1 MANLHIVDWIVISFY
16 LAAMIGLSGWI
27 TRSIGSKKD
36 YFVTRDG
43 VSPGALAVSILATQ
57 CSTNSILGAP
67 AFVAFAAGGGLI
79 WLQYELALPIAML
92 ISAVIFMP
100 IIFNLKII
108 SVYEYLD
115 FRFGLKT
122 KLLLS
127 GFFLLSRTASTAVLI
142 FGVASVIQLITG
154 LNFSWAVMLFGLVTV
169 IYDLLGGIKAVIY
182 SDIAQMIILCAVL
195 GISLCLLTSTSGGI
209 VEMFA
214 SVSQDRVEAINFSSH
229 GLGDGED
236 FAFWPM
242 FFGGIFLYVSY
253 YMCDQSQVQ
262 RGLCAR
268 SQSDAQKILVLNGI
282 FRFPFVLLYC
292 LIGVGL
298 ANYASDNAV
307 FFEQLSVNGKDPNF
321 NLAVPVF
328 FLNELPIGM
337 LGLSL
342 VALLAAAMSSLD
354 SVINSLSAVSMED
367 FVKSTSWGNT
377 LSDQQELWL
386 CRCFTIIWGGMAVLG
401 SFWVGDIASTVIVAV
416 NKIGSVTN
424 GPVLAV
430 FVIGLLS
437 RKTTGTGVVLGF
449 FVGIFVNITLW
460 QIAPNV
466 SWLWWNV
473 FGFAGTFL
481 TALLVAQLNPK
492 RKVVG
497 EADKILFWSW
507 VRYKNLSGAKALT
520 YSFYFLIFYTA
531 ILIMVLAFFNLASN

>member
-16 LAAMIGLSGWI
+16 LIAMIGLSGWI
-27 TRSIGSKKD
+27 SFSVGSKKD

-43 VSPGALAVSILATQ
+43 VSPVALAVSIIATQ

-92 ISAVIFMP
+92 ISSVIFMP

-115 FRFGLKT
+115 FRFGSKT

-127 GFFLLSRTASTAVLI
+127 GIFLLSRSAATAVLI

-154 LNFSWAVMLFGLVTV
+154 LSFFWAVMLFGLVTV
-169 IYDLLGGIKAVIY
+169 VYDLLGGIKAVIY
-182 SDIAQMIILCAVL
+182 SDIVQMIILCAVL
-195 GISLCLLTSTSGGI
+195 GISLYLLTAASGGI
-209 VEMFA
+209 AEMFA
-214 SVSQDRVEAINFSSH
+214 SVSQDRVEAINLSNH
-229 GLGDGED
+229 GLGDGHD

-253 YMCDQSQVQ
+253 YMCDQSQIQ

-268 SQSDAQKILVLNGI
+268 NQADAQKILFLNGVL
-282 FRFPFVLLYC
+282 RFPFVLLYC

-298 ANYASDNAV
+298 ANYATDNAV
-307 FFEQLSVNGKDPNF
+307 FFQQLSVNGKGPNY
-321 NLAVPVF
+321 NLAIPVF
-328 FLNELPIGM
+328 FLNELPMGM

-354 SVINSLSAVSMED
+354 SVINSLSAVSIED

-386 CRCFTIIWGGMAVLG
+386 CRCFTVIWGGMAVSG
-401 SFWVGDIASTVIVAV
+401 SFFVGDIASTVIVAV

-437 RKTTGTGVVLGF
+437 RKTSGISAVLGF

-460 QIAPNV
+460 QLAPNV

-473 FGFAGTFL
+473 FGFAGTFI
-481 TALLVAQLNPK
+481 TALSVAQLIPQ
-492 RKVVG
+492 RRVVG

-507 VRYKNLSGAKALT
+507 AKYKNLLGGKTPTFS
-520 YSFYFLIFYTA
+520 YYFLTFYTG
-531 ILIMVLAFFNLASN
+531 ILIVVLAFFNSAVN

>member
-16 LAAMIGLSGWI
+16 LVAMIGLSGWI

-154 LNFSWAVMLFGLVTV
+154 LNFFWAVMLFGLVTV

-182 SDIAQMIILCAVL
+182 SDIAQMTILCAVL
-195 GISLCLLTSTSGGI
+195 GISLCLLTATSGGI
-209 VEMFA
+209 AEMFA
-214 SVSQDRVEAINFSSH
+214 SVSQDRVEAINFSNH

-268 SQSDAQKILVLNGI
+268 SQSDAQKILILNGV

-298 ANYASDNAV
+298 ANYAAENAV
-307 FFEQLSVNGKDPNF
+307 FFEQLSVNGKNPNF

-328 FLNELPIGM
+328 FLNELPMGM

-449 FVGIFVNITLW
+449 FVGIFVNIALW
-460 QIAPNV
+460 QLAPNV

-492 RKVVG
+492 REVVG

-507 VRYKNLSGAKALT
+507 VRYKNLLGAKALT

>member
-16 LAAMIGLSGWI
+16 LVAMIGLSGWI

-154 LNFSWAVMLFGLVTV
+154 LNFFWAVMLFGLVTV

-182 SDIAQMIILCAVL
+182 SDIAQMTILCAVL
-195 GISLCLLTSTSGGI
+195 GISLYLLAATSGGI
-209 VEMFA
+209 AEMLA
-214 SVSQDRVEAINFSSH
+214 SVSQDRVEAINFSNH

-268 SQSDAQKILVLNGI
+268 SQSDAQKILILNGV

-298 ANYASDNAV
+298 ANYAAENAV
-307 FFEQLSVNGKDPNF
+307 FFEQLSVNGKNPNF

-328 FLNELPIGM
+328 FLNELPMGM

-386 CRCFTIIWGGMAVLG
+386 CRCFTITWGGMAVLG

-430 FVIGLLS
+430 FLIGLLS

-449 FVGIFVNITLW
+449 FVGIFVNIALW
-460 QIAPNV
+460 QLAPNV

-481 TALLVAQLNPK
+481 TALLVAQSNPK
-492 RKVVG
+492 REVVG

-507 VRYKNLSGAKALT
+507 VRYKNLLGGKAFT
-520 YSFYFLIFYTA
+520 YRFYFLIFYTA
-531 ILIMVLAFFNLASN
+531 ILIVVLAFFNLAGN

>member
-1 MANLHIVDWIVISFY
+1 
-16 LAAMIGLSGWI
+16 MIGLSGWI

-108 SVYEYLD
+108 SVYEYLH

-214 SVSQDRVEAINFSSH
+214 SVSQNRVEAINFSSH

-321 NLAVPVF
+321 NLAVPVY
-328 FLNELPIGM
+328 FLNELPMGM

-367 FVKSTSWGNT
+367 FVKSTTWGNT

-386 CRCFTIIWGGMAVLG
+386 CRCFTIIWGGMAVSG

-460 QIAPNV
+460 QLAPNV

-481 TALLVAQLNPK
+481 TALSIAQLGPK

-507 VRYKNLSGAKALT
+507 VRYKDLLGAKAFT

-531 ILIMVLAFFNLASN
+531 ILIVVLAFFNLAGS

>member
-16 LAAMIGLSGWI
+16 LVAMIGLSGWI

-92 ISAVIFMP
+92 ISAVVFMP

-182 SDIAQMIILCAVL
+182 SDIAQMTILCAVL
-195 GISLCLLTSTSGGI
+195 GISLCLLTATSGGI
-209 VEMFA
+209 AEMFA
-214 SVSQDRVEAINFSSH
+214 SVSQDRVEAINFSNH

-328 FLNELPIGM
+328 FLNELPMGM

-430 FVIGLLS
+430 FLIGLLS

-449 FVGIFVNITLW
+449 FVGIFVNIALW
-460 QIAPNV
+460 QLAPNV

-473 FGFAGTFL
+473 FGFAGTFI
-481 TALLVAQLNPK
+481 TALLVAQSKPK
-492 RKVVG
+492 REVVR

-507 VRYKNLSGAKALT
+507 VRYKNLVGGKAFT
-520 YSFYFLIFYTA
+520 YRFYFLIFYTA
-531 ILIMVLAFFNLASN
+531 ILIMVLAFFNLTGN

>member
-16 LAAMIGLSGWI
+16 LVAMIGLSGWI

-92 ISAVIFMP
+92 ISAVVFMP

-154 LNFSWAVMLFGLVTV
+154 LNFFWAVMLFGLVTV

-195 GISLCLLTSTSGGI
+195 GISLCLLTATSGGI
-209 VEMFA
+209 AEMFA

-268 SQSDAQKILVLNGI
+268 SQSDAQKILILNGV

-298 ANYASDNAV
+298 ANYAAENAV

-328 FLNELPIGM
+328 FLNELPMGM

-430 FVIGLLS
+430 FLIGLLS

-449 FVGIFVNITLW
+449 FVGIFVNIALW
-460 QIAPNV
+460 QLAPNV

-481 TALLVAQLNPK
+481 TALLVAQSNPK
-492 RKVVG
+492 REVVG

-507 VRYKNLSGAKALT
+507 VRYKNLLGAKAFT
-520 YSFYFLIFYTA
+520 YSLYFLFFYTA
-531 ILIMVLAFFNLASN
+531 ILILVLAFFNLASN

>member
-16 LAAMIGLSGWI
+16 LVAMIGLSGWI

-154 LNFSWAVMLFGLVTV
+154 LNFFWAVMLFGLVTV

-182 SDIAQMIILCAVL
+182 SDIAQMTILCAVL
-195 GISLCLLTSTSGGI
+195 GISLCLLTATSGGI
-209 VEMFA
+209 AEMFA
-214 SVSQDRVEAINFSSH
+214 SVSQDRVEAINFSNH

-268 SQSDAQKILVLNGI
+268 SQSDAQKILILNGV

-298 ANYASDNAV
+298 ANYAAENAL
-307 FFEQLSVNGKDPNF
+307 FLEQLSVNGKDPNF

-328 FLNELPIGM
+328 FLNELPMGM

-367 FVKSTSWGNT
+367 FVKRTSWGNT

-481 TALLVAQLNPK
+481 TALLVAQLNPE

-507 VRYKNLSGAKALT
+507 VRYKNLLGAKALT

>member
-16 LAAMIGLSGWI
+16 LVAMIGLSGWI

-154 LNFSWAVMLFGLVTV
+154 LNFFWAVMLFGLVTV

-182 SDIAQMIILCAVL
+182 SDVAQMIILCAVL
-195 GISLCLLTSTSGGI
+195 AISLCLLTATSGGI
-209 VEMFA
+209 AEMFA
-214 SVSQDRVEAINFSSH
+214 SVSQDRVEAINFSNH

-430 FVIGLLS
+430 FLIGLLS

-449 FVGIFVNITLW
+449 FVGIFVNIALW
-460 QIAPNV
+460 QLAPNV

-481 TALLVAQLNPK
+481 TALLVAQSNPK
-492 RKVVG
+492 REVVG

-507 VRYKNLSGAKALT
+507 VRYKNLLGAKALT

>member
-16 LAAMIGLSGWI
+16 LVAMIGLSGWI

-67 AFVAFAAGGGLI
+67 AFVAFAAGGGLV

-92 ISAVIFMP
+92 ISAVVFMP

-108 SVYEYLD
+108 SVYEYLE

-154 LNFSWAVMLFGLVTV
+154 LNFFWAVMLFGLVTV

-182 SDIAQMIILCAVL
+182 SDIAQMTILCAVL
-195 GISLCLLTSTSGGI
+195 GISLCLLTATSGGI

-328 FLNELPIGM
+328 FLNELPMGM

-473 FGFAGTFL
+473 FGFAGTLL

-492 RKVVG
+492 PKVVG

-507 VRYKNLSGAKALT
+507 VRYKNLLGAKALT

-531 ILIMVLAFFNLASN
+531 ILIMVLAFFNLSSN

>member
-1 MANLHIVDWIVISFY
+1 
-16 LAAMIGLSGWI
+16 
-27 TRSIGSKKD
+27 
-36 YFVTRDG
+36 
-43 VSPGALAVSILATQ
+43 
-57 CSTNSILGAP
+57 
-67 AFVAFAAGGGLI
+67 
-79 WLQYELALPIAML
+79 
-92 ISAVIFMP
+92 
-100 IIFNLKII
+100 
-108 SVYEYLD
+108 
-115 FRFGLKT
+115 
-122 KLLLS
+122 
-127 GFFLLSRTASTAVLI
+127 
-142 FGVASVIQLITG
+142 
-154 LNFSWAVMLFGLVTV
+154 
-169 IYDLLGGIKAVIY
+169 
-182 SDIAQMIILCAVL
+182 
-195 GISLCLLTSTSGGI
+195 
-209 VEMFA
+209 MFA
-214 SVSQDRVEAINFSSH
+214 SVSQDRVEAINFSNH

-253 YMCDQSQVQ
+253 YMCDQSQDQ

-268 SQSDAQKILVLNGI
+268 SQSDAQKILILNGV

-298 ANYASDNAV
+298 ANYAAENAV

-328 FLNELPIGM
+328 FLNELPMGM

-367 FVKSTSWGNT
+367 FVKGTSWGNT

-430 FVIGLLS
+430 FLIGLLS

-449 FVGIFVNITLW
+449 FVGIFVNIALW
-460 QIAPNV
+460 QLAPNV

-481 TALLVAQLNPK
+481 TALLVAQSDQA
-492 RKVVG
+492 R
-497 EADKILFWSW
+497 
-507 VRYKNLSGAKALT
+507 RC
-520 YSFYFLIFYTA
+520 
-531 ILIMVLAFFNLASN
+531 

>member
-16 LAAMIGLSGWI
+16 LVAMIGLSGWI

-328 FLNELPIGM
+328 FLNELPMGM

-507 VRYKNLSGAKALT
+507 VRYKNLLGAKALT

>member
-1 MANLHIVDWIVISFY
+1 MANLHIVDWIIISFY
-16 LAAMIGLSGWI
+16 LIAMIGLSGWI
-27 TRSIGSKKD
+27 SFSLGSKKD

-154 LNFSWAVMLFGLVTV
+154 LNFFWAVMLFGLVTV

-195 GISLCLLTSTSGGI
+195 GISLCLLTATSGGI
-209 VEMFA
+209 AEMFA

-298 ANYASDNAV
+298 ANYAAENAV
-307 FFEQLSVNGKDPNF
+307 FFEQLSVNGKNPNF

-328 FLNELPIGM
+328 FLNELPMGM

-367 FVKSTSWGNT
+367 FVKSTSWGST

-386 CRCFTIIWGGMAVLG
+386 CRCFTIIWGAMAVSG

-430 FVIGLLS
+430 FLIGLLS

-449 FVGIFVNITLW
+449 FVGIFVNIALW
-460 QIAPNV
+460 QLAPNV

-481 TALLVAQLNPK
+481 TALLVAQSNPK
-492 RKVVG
+492 REVVG
-497 EADKILFWSW
+497 EDDKILFWSW
-507 VRYKNLSGAKALT
+507 VRYKNLLGGKALT
-520 YSFYFLIFYTA
+520 YRFYFLIFYTV
-531 ILIMVLAFFNLASN
+531 ILIVVLTFFNLAGN

>member
-92 ISAVIFMP
+92 ISAVVFMP

-154 LNFSWAVMLFGLVTV
+154 LNFFWAVMLFGLVTV

-195 GISLCLLTSTSGGI
+195 GISLYLLTSTSGGI
-209 VEMFA
+209 TEMFA
-214 SVSQDRVEAINFSSH
+214 SVPQDRVEAINFYNH

-328 FLNELPIGM
+328 FLNELPMGM

-430 FVIGLLS
+430 FLIGLLS

-449 FVGIFVNITLW
+449 FVGIFVNIALW
-460 QIAPNV
+460 QLAPNV

-481 TALLVAQLNPK
+481 TALLVAQSKPK
-492 RKVVG
+492 REVVR

-507 VRYKNLSGAKALT
+507 VRYKNLVGGKAFT
-520 YSFYFLIFYTA
+520 YRFYFLIFYTA
-531 ILIMVLAFFNLASN
+531 ILIMVLAFFNLTGN

>member
-16 LAAMIGLSGWI
+16 LVAMIGLSGWI

-154 LNFSWAVMLFGLVTV
+154 LNFFWAVMLFGLVTV

-195 GISLCLLTSTSGGI
+195 AISLCLLTATSGGI
-209 VEMFA
+209 AEMFA
-214 SVSQDRVEAINFSSH
+214 SVSQDRVEAINFSNH

-268 SQSDAQKILVLNGI
+268 SQSDAQKILILNGV

-298 ANYASDNAV
+298 ANYAGDNAV

-328 FLNELPIGM
+328 FLNELPMGM

-430 FVIGLLS
+430 FLIGLLS

-449 FVGIFVNITLW
+449 FVGIFVNIALW
-460 QIAPNV
+460 QLAPNV

-481 TALLVAQLNPK
+481 TALLVAQSNPK
-492 RKVVG
+492 REVVG

-507 VRYKNLSGAKALT
+507 VRYKNLLGAKALT

>member
-16 LAAMIGLSGWI
+16 LVAMIGLSGWI

-154 LNFSWAVMLFGLVTV
+154 LNFFWAVMLFGLVTV

-182 SDIAQMIILCAVL
+182 SDVAQMIILCAVL
-195 GISLCLLTSTSGGI
+195 GISLCLLTATSGGI
-209 VEMFA
+209 AEMFA
-214 SVSQDRVEAINFSSH
+214 SVSQDRVEAINFSNH

-268 SQSDAQKILVLNGI
+268 SQSDAQKILILNGV

-298 ANYASDNAV
+298 ANYAAENAL
-307 FFEQLSVNGKDPNF
+307 FLEQLSVNGKNPNF

-328 FLNELPIGM
+328 FLNELPMGM
-337 LGLSL
+337 LGQL

-430 FVIGLLS
+430 FLIGLLS

-473 FGFAGTFL
+473 FGFAG
-481 TALLVAQLNPK
+481 P
-492 RKVVG
+492 
-497 EADKILFWSW
+497 S
-507 VRYKNLSGAKALT
+507 
-520 YSFYFLIFYTA
+520 
-531 ILIMVLAFFNLASN
+531 

>member
-16 LAAMIGLSGWI
+16 LVAMIGLSGWI

-154 LNFSWAVMLFGLVTV
+154 LNFFWAVMLFGLVTV

-182 SDIAQMIILCAVL
+182 SDIAQMTILCAVL
-195 GISLCLLTSTSGGI
+195 GISLYLLTATSGGI
-209 VEMFA
+209 AEMLA
-214 SVSQDRVEAINFSSH
+214 SVSQDRVEAINFSNH

-268 SQSDAQKILVLNGI
+268 SQSDAQKILILNGV

-298 ANYASDNAV
+298 ANYAAENAV
-307 FFEQLSVNGKDPNF
+307 FFEQLSVNGKNPNF

-328 FLNELPIGM
+328 FLNELPMGM

-386 CRCFTIIWGGMAVLG
+386 CRCFTITWGGMAVLG

-430 FVIGLLS
+430 FLIGLLS

-449 FVGIFVNITLW
+449 FVGIFVNIALW
-460 QIAPNV
+460 QLAPNV

-481 TALLVAQLNPK
+481 TALLVAQSNPK
-492 RKVVG
+492 REVVG

-507 VRYKNLSGAKALT
+507 VRYKNLLGGKAFT
-520 YSFYFLIFYTA
+520 YRFYFLIFYTA
-531 ILIMVLAFFNLASN
+531 ILIVVLAFFNLAGN

>member
-154 LNFSWAVMLFGLVTV
+154 LNFFWAVMLFGLVTV

-195 GISLCLLTSTSGGI
+195 AISLCLLIVTSGG
-209 VEMFA
+209 VAEMFA
-214 SVSQDRVEAINFSSH
+214 SVSQDRVEAINFSNH

-268 SQSDAQKILVLNGI
+268 SQSDAQKILILNGV

-298 ANYASDNAV
+298 ANYAAENAL
-307 FFEQLSVNGKDPNF
+307 FFEQLSVNGKNPNF

-328 FLNELPIGM
+328 FLNELPMGM

-386 CRCFTIIWGGMAVLG
+386 CRCFTIIWGGMAVSG

-430 FVIGLLS
+430 FLIGLLS

-449 FVGIFVNITLW
+449 FVGIFVNIALW
-460 QIAPNV
+460 QLAPNV

-481 TALLVAQLNPK
+481 AALLVTQSKPK
-492 RKVVG
+492 REVVG

-507 VRYKNLSGAKALT
+507 VRYKNLLGGKAFT
-520 YSFYFLIFYTA
+520 YRFYFLIFYTA
-531 ILIMVLAFFNLASN
+531 ILIVVLALFNLAGN

>member
-16 LAAMIGLSGWI
+16 LVAMIGLSGWI

-154 LNFSWAVMLFGLVTV
+154 LNFFWAVMLFGLVTV

-182 SDIAQMIILCAVL
+182 SDIAQMTILCAVL
-195 GISLCLLTSTSGGI
+195 GISLCLLTATSGGI
-209 VEMFA
+209 AEMFA
-214 SVSQDRVEAINFSSH
+214 SVSQDRVEAINFSNH

-268 SQSDAQKILVLNGI
+268 SQSDAQKILILNGV

-298 ANYASDNAV
+298 ANYAAENAL
-307 FFEQLSVNGKDPNF
+307 FLEQLSVNGKNPNF

-328 FLNELPIGM
+328 FLNELPMGM

-430 FVIGLLS
+430 FLIGLLS
-437 RKTTGTGVVLGF
+437 RKTTGTAVVIGF
-449 FVGIFVNITLW
+449 FVGIFVNIALW
-460 QIAPNV
+460 QLAPNV

-481 TALLVAQLNPK
+481 TALLVAQSKPK
-492 RKVVG
+492 REVVG

-507 VRYKNLSGAKALT
+507 VRYKNLLGAKALT

>member
-16 LAAMIGLSGWI
+16 LVAMIGLSGWI

-43 VSPGALAVSILATQ
+43 VSPGALAAQFWRHSVPLQSW
-57 CSTNSILGAP
+57 GAP
-67 AFVAFAAGGGLI
+67 AFVAFAAGGPHLA
-79 WLQYELALPIAML
+79 QYELALPIAML

-108 SVYEYLD
+108 SVYEYLE

-154 LNFSWAVMLFGLVTV
+154 LNFFWAVMLFGLVTV

-195 GISLCLLTSTSGGI
+195 GISLYLLTSTSGGI
-209 VEMFA
+209 TEMFA
-214 SVSQDRVEAINFSSH
+214 SVPQDRVEAINFYNH

-328 FLNELPIGM
+328 FLNELPVGM

-354 SVINSLSAVSMED
+354 SVINSLSAVSM
-367 FVKSTSWGNT
+367 
-377 LSDQQELWL
+377 
-386 CRCFTIIWGGMAVLG
+386 
-401 SFWVGDIASTVIVAV
+401 
-416 NKIGSVTN
+416 
-424 GPVLAV
+424 
-430 FVIGLLS
+430 
-437 RKTTGTGVVLGF
+437 
-449 FVGIFVNITLW
+449 
-460 QIAPNV
+460 
-466 SWLWWNV
+466 
-473 FGFAGTFL
+473 
-481 TALLVAQLNPK
+481 
-492 RKVVG
+492 
-497 EADKILFWSW
+497 
-507 VRYKNLSGAKALT
+507 
-520 YSFYFLIFYTA
+520 
-531 ILIMVLAFFNLASN
+531 

>member
-16 LAAMIGLSGWI
+16 LVAMIGLSGWI

-154 LNFSWAVMLFGLVTV
+154 LNFFWAVMLFGLVTV

-182 SDIAQMIILCAVL
+182 SDIAQMTILCAVL
-195 GISLCLLTSTSGGI
+195 GISLCLLTATSGGI
-209 VEMFA
+209 AEMFA

-328 FLNELPIGM
+328 FLNELPVGM

-354 SVINSLSAVSMED
+354 SVINSLSAVSVED

-430 FVIGLLS
+430 FLIGLLS

-449 FVGIFVNITLW
+449 FVGIFVNIALW
-460 QIAPNV
+460 QLAPNV

-481 TALLVAQLNPK
+481 TALLVAQSNPK

-507 VRYKNLSGAKALT
+507 VRYKNLLGAKALT

>member
-16 LAAMIGLSGWI
+16 LIAMIGLSGWI
-27 TRSIGSKKD
+27 SFSLGSKKD

-43 VSPGALAVSILATQ
+43 VSPGALAVSIIATQ

-92 ISAVIFMP
+92 ISSVIFMP

-115 FRFGLKT
+115 FRFGSKT

-127 GFFLLSRTASTAVLI
+127 GFFLLSRSAATAVLI

-154 LNFSWAVMLFGLVTV
+154 LNFFWAVMLFGLVTV
-169 IYDLLGGIKAVIY
+169 VYDLLGGIKAVIY

-195 GISLCLLTSTSGGI
+195 GISLYMLTAASGGFA
-209 VEMFA
+209 EMLA
-214 SVSQDRVEAINFSSH
+214 SVSQDRVEAINFSNH

-298 ANYASDNAV
+298 ANYAADNAG
-307 FFEQLSVNGKDPNF
+307 FIEQLSVNGKGPNF

-328 FLNELPIGM
+328 FLNELPMGM

-354 SVINSLSAVSMED
+354 SVINSLSAVSVED

-377 LSDQQELWL
+377 LSDHQELWL
-386 CRCFTIIWGGMAVLG
+386 CRCFTIIWGGMAVSG

-460 QIAPNV
+460 HLAPNV

-481 TALLVAQLNPK
+481 TALSVAHLNPEH
-492 RKVVG
+492 KVVG
-497 EADKILFWSW
+497 EADQILFWSW
-507 VRYKNLSGAKALT
+507 AKYKNLVGGKTPTLS
-520 YSFYFLIFYTA
+520 YYFLTFYTG
-531 ILIMVLAFFNLASN
+531 ILIVILALFSSAVN